1 MINYKDAINTILK
14 NIPDNLSIKKLSL
27 FKTLGY
33 ALAMDIY
40 SKEDIP
46 TFRISKVNGYAVRSE
61 DLKNCSENN
70 PKELK
75 LIRYEKIEDLFKIKI
90 NENEAVKVHT
100 GYYVP
105 EGANAVVA
113 MESLK
118 EKENHII
125 VFKSVKFGENIK
137 EKGEEIK
144 KNQLIAKTGEILT
157 PPLISMIAKVGY
169 ASIRVYRK
177 PKIYLIIAGEELI
190 TPGKELEI
198 GLVWDPISY
207 PLFTALRL
215 DGFPQVKWFRVRG
228 NVVKFRDVIDDGLRY
243 SDFLIVCG
251 SVFAE
256 DKDYTKHFLEN
267 IDVKR
272 VIWGI
277 NVKPAESL
285 YFGTYDNKFVFVLP
299 DDPFSALICYYEFVR
314 PALLKASGFKEIFLK
329 EIETKITTDLEGEAG
344 IAELLL
350 GRLFFDN
357 EYYVEVKRDYALSD
371 FLYSNCIV
379 INDKGKINKGEK
391 VKVHV
396 LPWY

>member
-1 MINYKDAINTILK
+1 
-14 NIPDNLSIKKLSL
+14 
-27 FKTLGY
+27 
-33 ALAMDIY
+33 MDIY

-46 TFRISKVNGYAVRSE
+46 AFRSSKVNGYAVRSE
-61 DLKNCSENN
+61 DLKDCSENN

-90 NENEAVKVHT
+90 NENEAVKIHT

-113 MESLK
+113 MENVK
-118 EKENHII
+118 EKENKII
-125 VFKSVKFGENIK
+125 VFKSAKFGENIK

-198 GLVWDPISY
+198 GLIWDPISY
-207 PLFTALRL
+207 PLFTALKL

-285 YFGTYDNKFVFVLP
+285 YFGTYEDKFVFVLP
-299 DDPFSALICYYEFVR
+299 DDPILALICYYEFVR
-314 PALLKASGFKEIFLK
+314 PALFKASGFKEIFLK
-329 EIETKITTDLEGEAG
+329 EIEAKMTTSLEGEAG
-344 IAELLL
+344 ITELLL
-350 GRLFFDN
+350 GRLFFDD
-357 EYYVEVKRDYALSD
+357 EYYVEVKRDYTLSD
-371 FLYSNCIV
+371 FLNSNCIV

-391 VKVHV
+391 VKVRV